1 MADVKFYSGSKSAY
15 SALQSKD
22 ANGIYFLNNGEIFK
36 GSQKMASGVLFVDS
50 LPATTDAVQDVLYVL
65 PTGAASVYNGT
76 AFTQVLYPVVDE
88 IAEETSGTSI
98 PNVTAV
104 KAAIAAAV
112 PEATSVDE
120 VTITKTSDG
129 KLTIK
134 GFDAATDGQL
144 MKVTV
149 GEGGVRTL
157 TFYTPTVSDE
167 QMGQMQA
174 AVTGIEEEIVT
185 ILGDVSDIK
194 NDVLDLESGLGTA
207 NNEITAVK
215 EDITT
220 IEGNIGT
227 IQTNVSAAQDNIA
240 ALQTGKADKGDS
252 LADYGITDAYTK
264 TEIDNMVQDAM
275 HYEGSV
281 ADMEALEAIENPS
294 KGDIY
299 QVTSEDKMYIYN
311 GTSWDEFSSG
321 VDLSGYVTKEELN
334 STLPAYKDV
343 YVTNGLTALQEGASE
358 TQILAAIGSID
369 ELLTA
374 AEAGKV
380 VIDVNAATHNIKTS
394 LSVSYV
400 VNSSDANKYQL
411 SVIFAESTNKHVIY
425 QIQKVSASAPLILN
439 VVTKT
444 LAFVENI
451 PDVSGINS
459 VINSLPDQFMTDI
472 VNVQR
477 TATTN
482 TAEIRIFTKQDDG
495 TYSPDV
501 QHGVLT
507 LIPAGQGVDGVNG
520 AGLMTAAD
528 KTKLDSLENYTLPA
542 ATTDTLGGVK
552 VDGSTIT
559 AVDGTIGVAKVANA
573 LTVGSKTFDGSAAV
587 TITAADIG
595 AYTTAETDAKISSAM
610 SWNEL

>member
-15 SALQSKD
+15 TALQSKD

-50 LPATTDAVQDVLYVL
+50 LPATTDAAQDVLYVL

-374 AEAGKV
+374 AEDGKV

-425 QIQKVSASAPLILN
+425 QIQKVSASAPLMLN

>member
-15 SALQSKD
+15 AALQSKD

-50 LPATTDAVQDVLYVL
+50 LPATTDAAQDVLYVL

-88 IAEETSGTSI
+88 IADETSGTSI

-207 NNEITAVK
+207 NNEIATVK

-334 STLPAYKDV
+334 TTLPAYKDV
-343 YVTNGLTALQEGASE
+343 YVTHGLTALQEGASE
-358 TQILAAIGSID
+358 TQILAAIGSVSD
-369 ELLTA
+369 LLAA
-374 AEAGKV
+374 AESGK
-380 VIDVNAATHNIKTS
+380 IILDVNTATYNITTS
-394 LSVSYV
+394 LYVSYQSIPSV
-400 VNSSDANKYQL
+400 TALNITFLTGANHVTIYQVQAVSGSPVQL
-411 SVIFAESTNKHVIY
+411 AVIY
-425 QIQKVSASAPLILN
+425 DKEFATVD
-439 VVTKT
+439 
-444 LAFVENI
+444 EI
-451 PDVSGINS
+451 PDISEINTI
-459 VINSLPDQFMTDI
+459 VDSLPEQIMTG
-472 VNVQR
+472 VTTTSR

-482 TAEIRIFTKQDDG
+482 TIELQIATKGEDG
-495 TYSPDV
+495 YSTSI
-501 QHGVLT
+501 QHGVVT

>member
-15 SALQSKD
+15 TALQSKD

-50 LPATTDAVQDVLYVL
+50 LPATTDAAQDVLYVL

-343 YVTNGLTALQEGASE
+343 YVTNGLTGLQEGASE

-380 VIDVNAATHNIKTS
+380 VIDVNAATHNVKTS

-425 QIQKVSASAPLILN
+425 QIQKVSASAPLMLN

-587 TITAADIG
+587 TITAADIDT
-595 AYTTAETDAKISSAM
+595 YTKSEIDNKVSASM

>member
-15 SALQSKD
+15 TALQSKD

-50 LPATTDAVQDVLYVL
+50 LPATTDAAQDVLYVL

-149 GEGGVRTL
+149 GKGGVRTL

-425 QIQKVSASAPLILN
+425 QIQKVSASAPLMLN

>member
-15 SALQSKD
+15 TALQSKD

-50 LPATTDAVQDVLYVL
+50 LPATTDAAQDVLYVL

-400 VNSSDANKYQL
+400 VNPSDANKYQL

-425 QIQKVSASAPLILN
+425 QIQKVSASAPLMLN

-573 LTVGSKTFDGSAAV
+573 LTIGSKTFDGSAAV

>member
-15 SALQSKD
+15 TALQSKD

-50 LPATTDAVQDVLYVL
+50 LPATTDAAQDVLYVL

-374 AEAGKV
+374 AEDGKV

-425 QIQKVSASAPLILN
+425 QIQKVSASAPLMLN

-528 KTKLDSLENYTLPA
+528 ETKLDSLENYTLPS

>member
-22 ANGIYFLNNGEIFK
+22 ADGIYFLNNGEIFK
-36 GSQKMASGVLFVDS
+36 GAQKMASGVLFVDS
-50 LPATTDAVQDVLYVL
+50 LPEVADAVQDVLYVL

-88 IAEETSGTSI
+88 IADETSGTSI

-120 VTITKTSDG
+120 VTITKTADG

-134 GFDAATDGQL
+134 GFDAATDGQQI
-144 MKVTV
+144 KVSVAEDGT
-149 GEGGVRTL
+149 RTL
-157 TFYTPTVSDE
+157 TFYTPSVSDAE
-167 QMGQMQA
+167 IGQMQA

-185 ILGDVSDIK
+185 ILGDVTDIK
-194 NDVLDLESGLGTA
+194 DDVLDLESGLGTA
-207 NNEITAVK
+207 NNEIAAVK
-215 EDITT
+215 EDITA

-299 QVTSEDKMYIYN
+299 QVVSEDKMYIYN

-400 VNSSDANKYQL
+400 VNSSDPNKYQL

-425 QIQKVSASAPLILN
+425 QIRKQSASAPLMLSI
-439 VVTKT
+439 VTKT
-444 LAFVENI
+444 LAFQENI

-559 AVDGTIGVAKVANA
+559 AVDGTIGIAKVANA

-587 TITAADIG
+587 TITAGDID
-595 AYTTAETDAKISSAM
+595 AYTKSEVDNKISASM

>member
-15 SALQSKD
+15 TALQSKD

-50 LPATTDAVQDVLYVL
+50 LPATTDAAQDVLYVL

-76 AFTQVLYPVVDE
+76 AFIQVLYPVVDE

-227 IQTNVSAAQDNIA
+227 IQTNVSTAQDNIA

>member
-36 GSQKMASGVLFVDS
+36 GSQKMASGVIFVDA
-50 LPATTDAVQDVLYVL
+50 LPEVADAAQDVLYVL

-88 IAEETSGTSI
+88 IADETSGTSI

-120 VTITKTSDG
+120 VTITKTADG

-134 GFDAATDGQL
+134 GFDAATDGQQI
-144 MKVTV
+144 KVSVAEDGT
-149 GEGGVRTL
+149 RTL
-157 TFYTPTVSDE
+157 TFYTPSVSDAE
-167 QMGQMQA
+167 IGQMQA

-185 ILGDVSDIK
+185 ILGDVTDIK
-194 NDVLDLESGLGTA
+194 DDVLDLESGLGTA
-207 NNEITAVK
+207 NNEIAAVK

-299 QVTSEDKMYIYN
+299 QVVSEDKMYIYN

-400 VNSSDANKYQL
+400 VNSSDPNKYQL

-425 QIQKVSASAPLILN
+425 QIQKVSTSAPLMLN
-439 VVTKT
+439 IVTKT
-444 LAFVENI
+444 LAFQENI

-587 TITAADIG
+587 TITAGDID
-595 AYTTAETDAKISSAM
+595 AYTKSEVDNKISASM

>member
-36 GSQKMASGVLFVDS
+36 GAQKMASGVLFVDS
-50 LPATTDAVQDVLYVL
+50 LPEVTDAAQDVLYVL

-88 IAEETSGTSI
+88 IADETSGTSI

-120 VTITKTSDG
+120 VTITKTADG

-134 GFDAATDGQL
+134 GFDAATDGQQI
-144 MKVTV
+144 KVSVAEDGT
-149 GEGGVRTL
+149 RTL
-157 TFYTPTVSDE
+157 TFYTPSVSDAE
-167 QMGQMQA
+167 IGQMQA

-185 ILGDVSDIK
+185 ILGDVTDIK
-194 NDVLDLESGLGTA
+194 DDVLDLESGLGTA
-207 NNEITAVK
+207 NNEIAAVK

-299 QVTSEDKMYIYN
+299 QVVSEDKMYIYN

-400 VNSSDANKYQL
+400 VNSSDPNKYQL

-425 QIQKVSASAPLILN
+425 QIQKVSTSAPLMLN
-439 VVTKT
+439 IVTKT
-444 LAFVENI
+444 LAFQENI

-587 TITAADIG
+587 TITAGDID
-595 AYTTAETDAKISSAM
+595 AYTKSEVDNKISASM

>member
-15 SALQSKD
+15 TALQSKD

-50 LPATTDAVQDVLYVL
+50 LPATTDAAQDVLYVL

-264 TEIDNMVQDAM
+264 T
-275 HYEGSV
+275 
-281 ADMEALEAIENPS
+281 
-294 KGDIY
+294 
-299 QVTSEDKMYIYN
+299 
-311 GTSWDEFSSG
+311 
-321 VDLSGYVTKEELN
+321 
-334 STLPAYKDV
+334 
-343 YVTNGLTALQEGASE
+343 
-358 TQILAAIGSID
+358 
-369 ELLTA
+369 
-374 AEAGKV
+374 
-380 VIDVNAATHNIKTS
+380 
-394 LSVSYV
+394 
-400 VNSSDANKYQL
+400 
-411 SVIFAESTNKHVIY
+411 
-425 QIQKVSASAPLILN
+425 
-439 VVTKT
+439 
-444 LAFVENI
+444 
-451 PDVSGINS
+451 
-459 VINSLPDQFMTDI
+459 
-472 VNVQR
+472 
-477 TATTN
+477 
-482 TAEIRIFTKQDDG
+482 
-495 TYSPDV
+495 
-501 QHGVLT
+501 
-507 LIPAGQGVDGVNG
+507 
-520 AGLMTAAD
+520 
-528 KTKLDSLENYTLPA
+528 
-542 ATTDTLGGVK
+542 
-552 VDGSTIT
+552 
-559 AVDGTIGVAKVANA
+559 
-573 LTVGSKTFDGSAAV
+573 
-587 TITAADIG
+587 
-595 AYTTAETDAKISSAM
+595 
-610 SWNEL
+610 

>member
-15 SALQSKD
+15 TALQSKD

-50 LPATTDAVQDVLYVL
+50 LPATTDAAQDVLYVL

-374 AEAGKV
+374 AEDGKV

-425 QIQKVSASAPLILN
+425 QIQKVSASAPLMLN

-528 KTKLDSLENYTLPA
+528 KTKLDSLENYTLPS

>member
-22 ANGIYFLNNGEIFK
+22 VNGIYFLNNGEIFK
-36 GSQKMASGVLFVDS
+36 GSQKMASGVMFVDS
-50 LPATTDAVQDVLYVL
+50 LPEIADAAQDVLYIL

-88 IAEETSGTSI
+88 IADETSGTSI

-149 GEGGVRTL
+149 GEDGVRTL

-207 NNEITAVK
+207 NNEIAAVK

-334 STLPAYKDV
+334 ATLPEYKDV

-374 AEAGKV
+374 AEAGKI
-380 VIDVNAATHNIKTS
+380 VIDVNAATHDIKTS

-400 VNSSDANKYQL
+400 TNAGNPNVYQL
-411 SVIFAESTNKHVIY
+411 SIIFAESTNKHVIY
-425 QIQKVSASAPLILN
+425 QIRKQSASAPLMLSI
-439 VVTKT
+439 VTKT
-444 LAFVENI
+444 LAFTENI

-472 VNVQR
+472 VNVKR
-477 TATTN
+477 TENTN
-482 TAEIRIFTKQDDG
+482 TAEIRLFTKQDDG

-501 QHGVLT
+501 QHGVIT
-507 LIPAGQGVDGVNG
+507 LIPAGMGVDGVNG

-528 KTKLDSLENYTLPA
+528 KAKLDSMN
-542 ATTDTLGGVK
+542 VK
-552 VDGSTIT
+552 AVDGTTIT
-559 AVDGTIGVAKVANA
+559 AVDGTISVAKVANA
-573 LTVGSKTFDGSAAV
+573 LTVGTKTFDGSAAV
-587 TITAADIG
+587 TITAADIDT
-595 AYTTAETDAKISSAM
+595 YTKSEVDSKVSAAM
-610 SWNEL
+610 AWNEL